1 MHTYNSPNYLHGK
14 LYPRLH
20 DSIYTSLSLSHHT
33 ILVLAYKI
41 NLTRS
46 VFMNF
51 MKCSLFL
58 WKLALDIVC
67 FCLDMKTDGAKETQT
82 IIGAGGKTMN
92 LKTYTMMVGNLSVT
106 AQVTENGCIP
116 VSESIVGSTPGRQ
129 YTISLLSWLHE
140 LGSFEKKI
148 HCCIL
153 FQGLSTW
160 GPVSL
165 GLPLEFLT
173 PPFSTLP
180 SAVWWVPFIP
190 LYVLSLNITNWTR
203 DSSSPCKAK
212 ITKWLH
218 KPTHS
223 LIIKIFLKQ
232 LFFFFSGD
240 SSDEKSILPSSS
252 VDSSFFQHMF
262 SYSFFVLITK

>member
-1 MHTYNSPNYLHGK
+1 MDNMKSIIVSLIYLNRVSNTRSMGPSAHVQLSQLPSWK
-14 LYPRLH
+14 TVSQVTH
-20 DSIYTSLSLSHHT
+20 SIYTPLSLALSHT

-51 MKCSLFL
+51 MKISTRFSLFL
-58 WKLALDIVC
+58 YLN
-67 FCLDMKTDGAKETQT
+67 MKTDGAKETQT

-129 YTISLLSWLHE
+129 YNLSPILTQTICTE
-140 LGSFEKKI
+140 LDYMYLEVLKKKI

-160 GPVSL
+160 VPVSL
-165 GLPLEFLT
+165 GLLLEFLT
-173 PPFSTLP
+173 QPFSTLP
-180 SAVWWVPFIP
+180 SAV
-190 LYVLSLNITNWTR
+190 
-203 DSSSPCKAK
+203 
-212 ITKWLH
+212 
-218 KPTHS
+218 
-223 LIIKIFLKQ
+223 
-232 LFFFFSGD
+232 
-240 SSDEKSILPSSS
+240 
-252 VDSSFFQHMF
+252 
-262 SYSFFVLITK
+262 

>member
-1 MHTYNSPNYLHGK
+1 MVLRR
-14 LYPRLH
+14 PRQLLGQEGRLW
-20 DSIYTSLSLSHHT
+20 TWRLTLWWWGTCPWPPRWQRTAVSLSQRALWDPLQDVSTQSLSY
-33 ILVLAYKI
+33 LEY
-41 NLTRS
+41 
-46 VFMNF
+46 
-51 MKCSLFL
+51 
-58 WKLALDIVC
+58 
-67 FCLDMKTDGAKETQT
+67 
-82 IIGAGGKTMN
+82 MN
-92 LKTYTMMVGNLSVT
+92 LEVLK
-106 AQVTENGCIP
+106 
-116 VSESIVGSTPGRQ
+116 
-129 YTISLLSWLHE
+129 
-140 LGSFEKKI
+140 KKI

-223 LIIKIFLKQ
+223 LIIEIFLKQ

-240 SSDEKSILPSSS
+240 SNDEKSILPSSS

-262 SYSFFVLITK
+262 SYSFFVLITKYRIFCLYLTHILIPMNPYPSNDMSMKSF